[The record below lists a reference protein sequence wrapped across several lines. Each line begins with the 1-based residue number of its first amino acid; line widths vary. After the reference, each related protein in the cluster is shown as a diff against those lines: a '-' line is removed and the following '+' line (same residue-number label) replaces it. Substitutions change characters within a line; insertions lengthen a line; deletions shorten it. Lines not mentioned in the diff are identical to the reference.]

1 MRPRGGKEIMIT
13 TRLPQVPALNRQPA
27 ATDSSNVG
35 PYNRQTRPGFT
46 RRQRRSPFALVAIAT
61 AAIVICCQSRVIAQ
75 EGEVAP
81 DTKPQATT
89 TRKPVLPQTE
99 QAVNHP
105 LLPVVKYAKERIADV
120 QRRVQDYSCRLV
132 KRERIE
138 GQLQEYQYVDVWVRE
153 GSRTGKQTSPMSVLL
168 EYLSPVDVKGRKVLY
183 VENQNDNK
191 LLVRRGGK
199 RYSYVVTSLD
209 PRGNTA
215 RHESV
220 VPVTEVSFERLIRGM
235 MERVE
240 KDVEL
245 DPTGANTQVQSA
257 TAKVNQRP
265 CQVIRIIHP
274 ARQEGLVYHIASV
287 YVDAELQ
294 VPVRIEAYDWPDDTS
309 AEPPLRAEYTYTNL
323 RLNQN
328 LSDDIFRAELL
339 RNE

>member
-1 MRPRGGKEIMIT
+1 M
-13 TRLPQVPALNRQPA
+13 PQVPALNHQPA
-27 ATDSSNVG
+27 ASVSSNVDR
-35 PYNRQTRPGFT
+35 YNRQTRPGFT
-46 RRQRRSPFALVAIAT
+46 RHRGGSHFAFAALAAVTLVVFFRTPA
-61 AAIVICCQSRVIAQ
+61 VAQ
-75 EGEVAP
+75 EGGVNSE
-81 DTKPQATT
+81 TKPQATT
-89 TRKPVLPQTE
+89 ARKPVLPQAE

-105 LLPVVKYAKERIADV
+105 LLPVVKYAKERLADV
-120 QRRVQDYSCRLV
+120 QRRVRDYSCRLV
-132 KRERIE
+132 KRESIE

-153 GSRTGKQTSPMSVLL
+153 GSRNGKQVSPMSVLL
-168 EYLSPVDVKGRKVLY
+168 EYLSPADVKGRKVLY

-199 RYSYVVTSLD
+199 RYAYVVTSLD

-240 KDVEL
+240 KDLEL

-265 CQVIRIIHP
+265 CQVIRIVHP
-274 ARQEGLVYHIASV
+274 ARQEGLVYHMANV
-287 YVDAELQ
+287 YVDTELQ
-294 VPVRIEAYDWPDDTS
+294 VPVRIEAYDWPEETGT
-309 AEPPLRAEYTYTNL
+309 EPPLLAEYTYTSL
-323 RLNQN
+323 KLNQN
-328 LSDDIFRAELL
+328 LSDDMFRAELL